1 MSDYEKVTL
10 DLNQEICAYVNMRLE
25 QFSAEHPVTKEH
37 PLDYAEI
44 ICDVKELVVQLVR
57 IIYHYLHKRGHP
69 AAQKTA
75 ADRMMITS
83 RTVFNYINSK
93 EK

>member
-1 MSDYEKVTL
+1 MSDYEKATL

-44 ICDVKELVVQLVR
+44 TCDVKELVVQLVR
-57 IIYHYLHKRGHP
+57 IIYHYLHRRGHP
-69 AAQKTA
+69 AANKKTA
-75 ADRMMITS
+75 DITMTGVRS
-83 RTVFNYINSK
+83 VFRYLNS
-93 EK
+93 

>member
-1 MSDYEKVTL
+1 MSDYEKATL

-57 IIYHYLHKRGHP
+57 IIYHYLHRRGHP
-69 AAQKTA
+69 SARKTT
-75 ADRMMITS
+75 ADRLMIS
-83 RTVFNYINSK
+83 SKSVFNYIN
-93 EK
+93 

>member
-44 ICDVKELVVQLVR
+44 TCDLKELVVQLVR

-69 AAQKTA
+69 AANKKTA
-75 ADRMMITS
+75 DITMTGVRS
-83 RTVFNYINSK
+83 VFRYLNS
-93 EK
+93 

>member
-57 IIYHYLHKRGHP
+57 IIYHYLHRRGHP
-69 AAQKTA
+69 AANKKTA
-75 ADRMMITS
+75 DITMTDRK
-83 RTVFNYINSK
+83 TVYNYVNK
-93 EK
+93 

>member
-1 MSDYEKVTL
+1 MSDYEKATL

-44 ICDVKELVVQLVR
+44 TCDLKELVVQLVR
-57 IIYHYLHKRGHP
+57 IIYHYLHRRGHP
-69 AAQKTA
+69 AANKKTA
-75 ADRMMITS
+75 DITMTGVRS
-83 RTVFNYINSK
+83 VFRYLNS
-93 EK
+93 